1 MTEGYAPMRS
11 WSRSIAGKLQIAFG
25 LIAALTVV
33 ATAVALFQFIRAD
46 NAMQG
51 LSSRSIPAVKLSLS
65 LETSAAEVAA
75 ATALLARSN
84 YEFQRIERAAT
95 MRERMAKMNDRLAR
109 LRGLL
114 GASPEVERLAG
125 LVRAVEADADV
136 LDQAIREKVKVGA
149 RREQVTEMVGPTVDA
164 IGRMLAPISDRIVFD
179 TSLALEDESAVHNGD
194 LKTIADR
201 ELPRLQAV
209 YDMRTYIQVVGSL
222 LSQVSAQEYIEEI
235 PPLYDQFGAAQE
247 RLDRTSLALI
257 KDSEGVDAG
266 AVADLRTE
274 MQRLFDLGQGADGL
288 FSLRTRELQ
297 STAAARA
304 RQNDVQRTADEM
316 GLALNALVTTT
327 ERDATQTTALT
338 SSQISTARTWL
349 IILALA
355 SLAIAGLIMWLF
367 VHRYIVA
374 RLKALSSSMLAVAGG
389 NLQAPIPEARPD
401 EIGDMSR
408 ALSVFR
414 DNAREIR
421 SAKEEADR
429 ARAAA
434 EEASRTKSAFLA
446 NMSHELRT
454 PLNAIIGYSEMLLED
469 AADRGDE
476 ASETD
481 LRKIQTAGKHLL
493 GLINDI
499 LDLSKIEA
507 GRIELYVETVDLA
520 KLATELRTMVEPLL
534 AKNANALVID
544 CPADIGVFDTDL
556 TKLRQSLLNL
566 LSNAAKFTKDG
577 KIFLEIART
586 RDAAGAPQLRFRVR
600 DTGIGMTEEQI
611 GRLFQAFTQADSST
625 TRNFGGTGLGLAITR
640 HFCQMLGGSIVVEST
655 PGEGSIFTITLPENV
670 AVTTQQAPALP
681 AISGPASGSTIL
693 VVDDDPVVHEV
704 LAATL
709 TKEGFRV
716 VHARNGTD
724 ALRLARETQPDAV
737 TLDVMMPQVD
747 GWSVLGILKSDPAL
761 AHIPVIMLTI
771 VDNRGLGFSLGAS
784 EFMTKPIDRGRLV
797 ALLNRFAAP
806 ARGRLVLIVDDDNDV
821 RTLLRHSVEGAG
833 LVAAEAANGRI
844 ALDMLRKEG
853 VQPAL
858 VLLDLM
864 MPEIDGFGFL
874 DAIRA
879 DPALADLPVVVL
891 TAKELTA
898 EEKAALAE
906 RTMHVFSKGAQSVDS
921 FGRTLATMIRR
932 ESAAA

>member
-1 MTEGYAPMRS
+1 MAGSIFDFISRWRERVPPPDTAAP
-11 WSRSIAGKLQIAFG
+11 AQ
-25 LIAALTVV
+25 
-33 ATAVALFQFIRAD
+33 
-46 NAMQG
+46 
-51 LSSRSIPAVKLSLS
+51 
-65 LETSAAEVAA
+65 A
-75 ATALLARSN
+75 AT
-84 YEFQRIERAAT
+84 
-95 MRERMAKMNDRLAR
+95 
-109 LRGLL
+109 
-114 GASPEVERLAG
+114 
-125 LVRAVEADADV
+125 
-136 LDQAIREKVKVGA
+136 
-149 RREQVTEMVGPTVDA
+149 
-164 IGRMLAPISDRIVFD
+164 
-179 TSLALEDESAVHNGD
+179 
-194 LKTIADR
+194 
-201 ELPRLQAV
+201 
-209 YDMRTYIQVVGSL
+209 
-222 LSQVSAQEYIEEI
+222 
-235 PPLYDQFGAAQE
+235 PL
-247 RLDRTSLALI
+247 
-257 KDSEGVDAG
+257 
-266 AVADLRTE
+266 
-274 MQRLFDLGQGADGL
+274 
-288 FSLRTRELQ
+288 
-297 STAAARA
+297 
-304 RQNDVQRTADEM
+304 ADE
-316 GLALNALVTTT
+316 
-327 ERDATQTTALT
+327 
-338 SSQISTARTWL
+338 
-349 IILALA
+349 
-355 SLAIAGLIMWLF
+355 
-367 VHRYIVA
+367 
-374 RLKALSSSMLAVAGG
+374 
-389 NLQAPIPEARPD
+389 
-401 EIGDMSR
+401 
-408 ALSVFR
+408 
-414 DNAREIR
+414 
-421 SAKEEADR
+421 
-429 ARAAA
+429 
-434 EEASRTKSAFLA
+434 AFLA
-446 NMSHELRT
+446 FVSHELRT

-469 AADRGDE
+469 AADRGDQ

-507 GRIELYVETVDLA
+507 GRIELYVESVDLA

-534 AKNANALVID
+534 AKNANTLVID

-577 KIFLEIART
+577 KVFLEIARI
-586 RDAAGAPQLRFRVR
+586 RDKAGEQQLRFRVR

-640 HFCQMLGGSIVVEST
+640 HFCQMLGGTIVVEST
-655 PGEGSIFTITLPENV
+655 PGEGSVFTITLPENV
-670 AVTTQQAPALP
+670 VVTTPQSPALP

-716 VHARNGTD
+716 VHARNGAD

-747 GWSVLGILKSDPAL
+747 GWSVLGMLKSDPAL

-806 ARGRLVLIVDDDNDV
+806 ARGRLVLIVDDDSDV

-833 LVAAEAANGRI
+833 LITAEAANGRI
-844 ALDMLRKEG
+844 ALDMLREDG
-853 VQPAL
+853 LQPAL